1 MTSLVH
7 TPLKDSALEGPA
19 TGSAIG
25 WDPIGRA
32 FALIVIDM
40 EKLFVHSTCLS
51 SALGTNLCY
60 QKRYSG
66 LPCLC
71 WCSCLLS
78 FDDNLDGFS
87 GTVK

>member
-7 TPLKDSALEGPA
+7 TPFRDSALEGPA

-25 WDPIGRA
+25 WDLIGRVL
-32 FALIVIDM
+32 ALRVTDM
-40 EKLFVHSTCLS
+40 EKLLFYSTCFS
-51 SALGTNLCY
+51 FARGTALCY

-71 WCSCLLS
+71 WCSCLLVI
-78 FDDNLDGFS
+78 D
-87 GTVK
+87 